1 MKKGKPKEKS
11 QSQTTAEAPEG
22 LARRTFLTGLAVTL
36 PIAAAVAT
44 PALASPGVSRNEI
57 DRLYE
62 ERTELAARSREL
74 VDQYKAAEASM
85 PSWAQA
91 GCEPRTGAFSGWPAI
106 CDVDG
111 VPSTRFV
118 RQRPSPTDIRKDCEE
133 LLRDLGES
141 KRSAVRA
148 EYRHRMRELIARL
161 RLQREEKRRVGLPD
175 LEAQLEAVA
184 DRMFD
189 LDDGLQKLEV
199 PPEHMPRKAA
209 AVLLITSH
217 LDHHGDK
224 RLGTGALVT
233 LDALRPFLTG
243 LISEHAEYVVANPN
257 ELMATMP
264 FWPG

>member
-1 MKKGKPKEKS
+1 
-11 QSQTTAEAPEG
+11 
-22 LARRTFLTGLAVTL
+22 
-36 PIAAAVAT
+36 
-44 PALASPGVSRNEI
+44 
-57 DRLYE
+57 
-62 ERTELAARSREL
+62 
-74 VDQYKAAEASM
+74 M
-85 PSWAQA
+85 PSWARA

-133 LLRDLGES
+133 LVRRLGED

-161 RLQREEKRRVGLPD
+161 RLQREEQRRVGLPD
-175 LEAQLEAVA
+175 LEAQLEAFG
-184 DRMFD
+184 DRIFD
-189 LDDGLQKLEV
+189 LDDRLQKLEV
-199 PPEHMPRKAA
+199 APMDVPQKAA

-217 LDHHGDK
+217 LDRHRNKRFGDS
-224 RLGTGALVT
+224 AT
-233 LDALRPFLTG
+233 LDRLRPLLTG
-243 LISEHAEYVVANPN
+243 LIGEHAEYAAANPY